1 LFWDQLELPFTMK
14 LLKNMKK
21 NNALSDINLHVLH
34 ALHGK
39 KKDVVCIKLMALKP
53 IQQQV

>member
-1 LFWDQLELPFTMK
+1 MDLDLYFRFFWDQLKLPFTMK

-21 NNALSDINLHVLH
+21 INVLSDLNLHVLH

-39 KKDVVCIKLMALKP
+39 KQMSFVLS
-53 IQQQV
+53 